1 MSFVETMEIASS
13 EAPRIVARKIPQSRK
28 DALQN
33 ESLFHMP
40 LIALTI
46 LMLAKGK
53 SKPKADEIGMLV
65 GICFEQSLVSFSGS
79 TQELGWSANLR
90 IRTVR
95 ALTFLEVSKLVTV
108 NKNTTRLEATP
119 SGKKIVEGAIS
130 AEGEL
135 CIFLLTIQRAFRN
148 ICKERVAEEKL

>member
-1 MSFVETMEIASS
+1 MNFVEVMEVASS
-13 EAPRIVARKIPQSRK
+13 EAPRIVARSTPRSRK

-53 SKPKADEIGMLV
+53 SKPKVDEIGMLV
-65 GICFEQSLVSFSGS
+65 GICFEQSIVTFNGS

-95 ALTFLEVSKLVTV
+95 ALAFLETTKLVSV
-108 NKNTTRLEATP
+108 NKNTSRLEATP
-119 SGKKIVEGAIS
+119 SGRKIIDGAIS

-135 CIFLLTIQRAFRN
+135 CVFLLTIQRTFRN

>member
-1 MSFVETMEIASS
+1 MSFVEIMEVASS
-13 EAPRIVARKIPQSRK
+13 EAPRIMTHNTPRSRK

-53 SKPKADEIGMLV
+53 SKPRADEIGMLV
-65 GICFEQSLVSFSGS
+65 GICFEESLVTFRGS

-95 ALTFLEVSKLVTV
+95 ALTFLETTKLISV
-108 NKNTTRLEATP
+108 NKNTFRLETTP
-119 SGKKIVEGAIS
+119 SGRKVVDGAIS

-135 CIFLLTIQRAFRN
+135 CVFLLTIQRAFRN
-148 ICKERVAEEKL
+148 ICKERIAEEKL